1 MGANIEEK
9 SGFDLLT
16 RDKQC
21 VWHPFTPLIGS
32 EDNVVIERAAG
43 AKLITADGREI
54 IDAIASWWV
63 NIHGHSNS
71 HIAQAI
77 ANQAKKL
84 EHVMF
89 AGFTHAPAIQLAENL
104 LSILPDNQGKVFFS
118 DNGSTAVEVALKM
131 ALQFWHNQ
139 GNSKTKILALEGGYH
154 GDTFGAMSVG
164 ERGAFT
170 TPFWPFL
177 FEVEF
182 LKLPVPGQ
190 ENDSVMEFEALMNRG
205 DVAAFIFEPVIQGA
219 AGMRLYSASWLDH
232 LISIAHSSKVL
243 CIADEVMTG
252 FGRTGKTFASDYLD
266 NKPDIFCL
274 SKGLTG
280 GALALGATSCSNEI
294 QEAYNHEDILK
305 TFFHGHSY
313 TANPIACAAANASFE
328 LLMTDE
334 CSGNIQRI
342 SSGFKSFETR
352 IKSHPKVRSTTHLG
366 AILAIEFKNSGET
379 SYINEARHELYPYFL
394 SKNVLLRPLGNIVY
408 IIPPYVI
415 SDQELE
421 VVYGAI
427 EDYLELSAIPK
438 LPKANNK

>member
-1 MGANIEEK
+1 MGSNIEEK
-9 SGFDLLT
+9 PGSKLLI
-16 RDKQC
+16 RDKQW

-32 EDNVVIERAAG
+32 EDNVVIDRAIG
-43 AKLITADGREI
+43 AKLLTTDGREI

-63 NIHGHSNS
+63 NLHGHSNPY
-71 HIAQAI
+71 IANAI

-89 AGFTHAPAIQLAENL
+89 AGFTHEPAIQLAENL
-104 LSILPDNQGKVFFS
+104 LSILPENQGKVFFS
-118 DNGSTAVEVALKM
+118 DNGSTSVEVALKM
-131 ALQFWHNQ
+131 ALQYWHNQ
-139 GNSKTKILALEGGYH
+139 GKSKTKIIALDGGYH

-164 ERGAFT
+164 ERGGFT

-182 LKLPVPGQ
+182 VDLPFPGQ
-190 ENDSVMEFEALMNRG
+190 EKGGIKEFEVLINRG
-205 DVAAFIFEPVIQGA
+205 DIAAFIFEPVIQGA
-219 AGMRLYSASWLDH
+219 AGMRQYSATWLDQ
-232 LISIAHSSKVL
+232 LISIAQSSGVL

-252 FGRTGKTFASDYLD
+252 FGRTGKIFASDFLE

-280 GALALGATSCSNEI
+280 GALALGATSCTNEI

-334 CSGNIQRI
+334 CNRNIQRI
-342 SSGFKSFETR
+342 SSGFKNFKKR
-352 IKSHPKVRSTTHLG
+352 IEAHPKVQSVTHLG
-366 AILAIEFKNSGET
+366 AILAMEFKTFGDT

-394 SKNVLLRPLGNIVY
+394 SKNVLLRPLGNIIY

-415 SDQELE
+415 SDPELD
-421 VVYGAI
+421 VVYEAI
-427 EDYLELSAIPK
+427 GSYLD
-438 LPKANNK
+438 LPKI

>member
-1 MGANIEEK
+1 MGSNIKKK
-9 SGFDLLT
+9 SGNELLT
-16 RDKQC
+16 KDKQC
-21 VWHPFTPLIGS
+21 IWHPFTPLIGS
-32 EDNVVIERAAG
+32 EENLVIERAEG
-43 AKLITADGREI
+43 AILYSEDGREI

-63 NIHGHSNS
+63 NLHGHSNP

-89 AGFTHAPAIQLAENL
+89 AGFTHEPAIQLAENL
-104 LSILPDNQGKVFFS
+104 LSILPENQGKVFFS
-118 DNGSTAVEVALKM
+118 DNGSTSVEVALKM
-131 ALQFWHNQ
+131 ALQYWHNR
-139 GNSKTKILALEGGYH
+139 GKSKTKILALEGGYH

-170 TPFWPFL
+170 APFWPFL
-177 FEVEF
+177 FEVAF
-182 LKLPVPGQ
+182 LDLPLPGQ
-190 ENDSVMEFEALMNRG
+190 EEESLAEFEALVKRG
-205 DVAAFIFEPVIQGA
+205 DMAAFIFEPVVQGA
-219 AGMRLYSASWLDH
+219 AGMRQYSASWLDQ
-232 LISIAHSSKVL
+232 LISIAQSSEVL

-252 FGRTGKTFASDYLD
+252 FGRTGRTFASDYLE

-280 GALALGATSCSNEI
+280 GALALGATSCSDAI

-334 CSGNIQRI
+334 CNQNIQRI
-342 SSGFKSFETR
+342 SSGFNVFKNKISAHHEVQ
-352 IKSHPKVRSTTHLG
+352 SVTHQG
-366 AILAIEFKNSGET
+366 AILAIEFKASGDT

-394 SKNVLLRPLGNIVY
+394 SRNVLLRPLGNIVY

-415 SDQELE
+415 SDEELA
-421 VVYGAI
+421 VVFGAI
-427 EDYLELSAIPK
+427 ESYLEEIV
-438 LPKANNK
+438 

>member
-1 MGANIEEK
+1 MGSNIKEK
-9 SGFDLLT
+9 PGTELLT
-16 RDKQC
+16 KDKQC
-21 VWHPFTPLIGS
+21 IWHPFTPLIGS
-32 EDNVVIERAAG
+32 EENLVIERAEG
-43 AKLITADGREI
+43 AILYSEDGREI

-63 NIHGHSNS
+63 NLHGHSNL

-89 AGFTHAPAIQLAENL
+89 AGFTHEPAIQLAENL
-104 LSILPDNQGKVFFS
+104 LSILPENQGKIFFS
-118 DNGSTAVEVALKM
+118 DNGSTSVEVALKM
-131 ALQFWHNQ
+131 ALQYWHNQ
-139 GNSKTKILALEGGYH
+139 GKSKTKILALEGGYH

-170 TPFWPFL
+170 APFWPFL
-177 FEVEF
+177 FEVAF
-182 LKLPVPGQ
+182 LDLPLPGQ
-190 ENDSVMEFEALMNRG
+190 EEESLAEFEALVKRG
-205 DVAAFIFEPVIQGA
+205 DMAAFIFEPVVQGA
-219 AGMRLYSASWLDH
+219 AGMRQYSVSWLDQ
-232 LISIAHSSKVL
+232 LISIAQSSEVL

-252 FGRTGKTFASDYLD
+252 FGRTGRTFASDYLE

-280 GALALGATSCSNEI
+280 GALALGATSCSNAI

-334 CSGNIQRI
+334 CNQNIQRI
-342 SSGFKSFETR
+342 SSGFNVFKKKISAHREVQ
-352 IKSHPKVRSTTHLG
+352 SVTHQG
-366 AILAIEFKNSGET
+366 AILAIEFRTSGDT

-394 SKNVLLRPLGNIVY
+394 SRNVLLRPLGNIVY

-415 SDQELE
+415 SDEELA
-421 VVYGAI
+421 VVFGAI
-427 EDYLELSAIPK
+427 ESYLEEIV
-438 LPKANNK
+438 